1 MLFVL
6 KLFIISMI
14 IKGLYESHKIYKSI
28 RIEA

>member
-6 KLFIISMI
+6 KVFIISMI

-28 RIEA
+28 RVQA